1 MFLQA
6 RIAGRAQACVSIF
19 QTYIHRHSIHANDLR
34 PFTKSSETDL
44 DLTTD
49 SIALFSR
56 MRQVAILA

>member
-6 RIAGRAQACVSIF
+6 RIADHAQVCVSIF
-19 QTYIHRHSIHANDLR
+19 QTYTHRHSIHANDLC

-49 SIALFSR
+49 SIVLFSR
-56 MRQVAILA
+56 MREVANLA

>member
-6 RIAGRAQACVSIF
+6 RIAGRAQVCVSIF

-34 PFTKSSETDL
+34 PFTQNSETDL

-49 SIALFSR
+49 SIAPFSR
-56 MRQVAILA
+56 MRQVANLA